1 MAESLLSPLLKL
13 VFDKLVSLITEED
26 RLQSGV
32 YKEMDR
38 LRSTLTTIQAVLE
51 DAEEQQVK
59 DKAVKH
65 WLGELKDA
73 AYDADDILDEFVTE
87 ALRIK
92 MESED
97 HHMMNKVRNF
107 LSLPL
112 VFHIKMGH
120 KIKRIR
126 ERLDAIAS
134 ERTKFH
140 LRGGRRAPK
149 TSTRLQSDSC
159 VDESETFGRED
170 DKEKVV
176 DLLINPC
183 NEDVAVI
190 PIVGMGGLGK
200 TTLAQLAYNDPRVEG
215 HFELRMWVC
224 VSDDFDLKR
233 VTKAIIEAATGST
246 CEQLDID
253 LLQRRLQEKLGCKK
267 FLLVLDDMWNE
278 DPLEWERLK
287 GYLRGAQGSKIIVT
301 TRSEKVALIMG
312 TLPLQQLARLSEDD
326 CWSLFKKRA
335 FAPEEEDRHPILIT
349 LGKEVVKKCGGLPL
363 AAKTLGS
370 LMRFKREE
378 AEWIFLKESEVWN
391 LHDQENGILPAIR
404 LSYCHLPPHLKR
416 CFAYCSIFPKDYEFE
431 KEKLIQLWMAEG
443 LIQQSK
449 DCKQMEDIGKEYF
462 NNLLWRSF
470 FQDAKRDEYG
480 NITQCK
486 MHDLMHDLALDVAGD
501 ECSTVK
507 VDKALSIPKRSR
519 RLSLMLDMNNQ
530 IIPDAIYKS
539 KKLRTLLFVGT
550 FVNVQLPCNISSHL
564 MCLRVLDL
572 TWTACTEELL
582 VPIGQLKHLRYLDLS
597 HNLMRKVPKSISTLL
612 NLQTLRLL
620 YCHYLQELPKDM
632 GNMLNLRHLEIFT
645 NESLIDVPR
654 RFKSFTKMPV
664 HIGKLKC
671 LQTLPIFIVGTS
683 KGCRI
688 RELKDLNL
696 RGELFIKSLENV
708 KDANDSKEANLKHKQ
723 NLRTL
728 GLSWNSCD
736 NDATVRENIEQILEG
751 LEPHPNLKRLL
762 LANYTG
768 TRFPHWMSESLLPNL
783 NEIALVNCRRCE
795 SLPSFGQ
802 LPFLKALTI
811 CGMDA
816 VRCIDDAFYGNNV
829 TSRFPSLEE
838 FTIEDMPN
846 LEEISV
852 DCEIEA
858 FPHLVGLTVVRCP
871 KLKNL
876 PHLPSIK
883 RLQLEVNN
891 WALFGFLANFTSLVY
906 LYVGNFAE
914 LESLEYGLL
923 QNHIHFSHLSIHN
936 FPELRY
942 LSKDLNNL
950 TALAIF
956 KINDRKKRESLPS
969 LTSPH
974 DMDISFCNGLT
985 YSALRGLTS
994 LQCLTVHLRQSVETL
1009 FGEMEYV
1016 PTLQGLDLIQRPQL
1030 TLLPQGMQQFINLQR
1045 LSIWGLDK
1053 LTSLPDGLQNTTTL
1067 QEMQIA
1073 NCSRLM
1079 ELPEWLGNLK
1089 SLRYFFIWNCTSL
1102 ASLPTGMQYSSELE
1116 YLSIVECP
1124 HLERR
1129 CQKVKGEDWHKIAH
1143 IRRIEIGRDVKD
1155 LLELNTKRSHNTLLP
1170 ACWTHCRR
1178 HC

>member
-1 MAESLLSPLLKL
+1 MAALLLSPLLKV
-13 VFDKLVSLITEED
+13 VFDKLVSLITEEH
-26 RLQSGV
+26 RLQRGV
-32 YKEMDR
+32 HKEMDR
-38 LRSTLTTIQAVLE
+38 LKSTLETIEAVLE

-59 DKAVKH
+59 DKAVKI

-73 AYDADDILDEFVTE
+73 AYDADDILDEFMTE
-87 ALRIK
+87 VLRKKI
-92 MESED
+92 ESED
-97 HHMMNKVRNF
+97 HHHMMNKVRNF

-120 KIKRIR
+120 KVKKIR

-134 ERTKFH
+134 ERSKFH
-140 LRGGRRAPK
+140 LQVIRSDGRRGSETCK
-149 TSTRLQSDSC
+149 RQQSDSC

-170 DKEKVV
+170 DKTKVV

-183 NEDVAVI
+183 NQDVAVI

-200 TTLAQLAYNDPRVEG
+200 TTLAQLAYNDPRVER

-224 VSDDFDLKR
+224 VSDDFNLKR

-246 CEQLDID
+246 CEELDMD

-312 TLPLQQLARLSEDD
+312 TLPPHQLARLSEDD

-335 FAPEEEDRHPILIT
+335 FGSGEEDRHPNLIT
-349 LGKEVVKKCGGLPL
+349 LGKEIVKKCGGLPL

-378 AEWIFLKESEVWN
+378 AEWIFLKESEAWN
-391 LHDQENGILPAIR
+391 LHDQENGILPALR
-404 LSYCHLPPHLKR
+404 LSYYHLPPHLKQ
-416 CFAYCSIFPKDYEFE
+416 CFAYCSLFPKDYKFN
-431 KEKLIQLWMAEG
+431 KENLIQLWMAEG
-443 LIQQSK
+443 LIQPSK
-449 DCKQMEDIGKEYF
+449 ECKQMEDIGREYF

-470 FQDAKRDEYG
+470 FQDATRDEHG
-480 NITQCK
+480 NVTQCK

-501 ECSTVK
+501 ECLIVK
-507 VDKALSIPKRSR
+507 VDKAVNIPRRSR
-519 RLSLMLDMNNQ
+519 RLSLMLDMKNQ
-530 IIPDAIYKS
+530 IIPDAIYKA

-550 FVNVQLPCNISSHL
+550 FINVQLPCNISSHL

-582 VPIGQLKHLRYLDLS
+582 VPIGKLKHLRYLDLS
-597 HNLMRKVPKSISTLL
+597 HNLIRKVPKSISTLP

-654 RFKSFTKMPV
+654 RFKSFTTMPV
-664 HIGKLKC
+664 HIRKLKC

-683 KGCRI
+683 MGCRI

-723 NLRTL
+723 NLHTL

-762 LANYTG
+762 LDNYTG

-829 TSRFPSLEE
+829 TSIFPSLEE

-852 DCEIEA
+852 GCEIET

-883 RLQLEVNN
+883 KLQLEVNN
-891 WALFGFLANFTSLVY
+891 WALVGLLANFTSLVY
-906 LYVGNFAE
+906 LYVGNFTE
-914 LESLEYGLL
+914 PESLEYGLL

-936 FPELRY
+936 FPGLRY
-942 LSKDLNNL
+942 LSKDLNNV
-950 TALAIF
+950 TALAVF
-956 KINDRKKRESLPS
+956 KINNHKKQVSLPS
-969 LTSPH
+969 LTSPY

-985 YSALRGLTS
+985 YLALRGLTS
-994 LQCLTVHLRQSVETL
+994 LQCLTIHLHQSVGTL
-1009 FGEMEYV
+1009 FGEMQHV
-1016 PTLQGLDLIQRPQL
+1016 STLQGLDLIQRPQL
-1030 TLLPQGMQQFINLQR
+1030 TSLLQGMQQFINLQR
-1045 LSIWGLDK
+1045 LSIWSLEQ

-1067 QEMQIA
+1067 QELQIA
-1073 NCSRLM
+1073 NCLRLM

-1089 SLRYFFIWNCTSL
+1089 SLKDFFIM
-1102 ASLPTGMQYSSELE
+1102 G
-1116 YLSIVECP
+1116 CP

-1129 CQKVKGEDWHKIAH
+1129 CQKEKGEDWHKIAH
-1143 IRRIEIGRDVKD
+1143 IPFIRIIPPEEKF
-1155 LLELNTKRSHNTLLP
+1155 
-1170 ACWTHCRR
+1170 
-1178 HC
+1178 